1 MRTEEVNVEKSQVHF
16 YSLGIVAEDKA
27 RKTDIVR
34 IIPIEVSFME
44 PTKVAVQEMETEKT
58 HSTGTATDNLKV
70 KEGNTITARWWK
82 FNSNRVNS
90 PNVRKED
97 QVLIYQLGETDIF
110 FWVDLNTANVK
121 RLEDAIFAFSADPN
135 NMMAD
140 DLSNAYVVNYSP
152 MDGHITLR
160 TSMMNGEKAAY
171 IHQFNTRDGTWI
183 CRDHLGNQYYM
194 NSLEYDL
201 GFENAMLSKINM
213 NKEDIFM
220 FSKKSINM
228 ETKTIKGK
236 CEVWDVTAGKSAT
249 FKTQDWLVD
258 SPKSKF
264 TGNVEVVKD
273 FLYGGTGEGKG
284 LFTVTDAKIA
294 NITFSVHTHREQGDG
309 QLVSKPQ

>member
-1 MRTEEVNVEKSQVHF
+1 MEKSQVHF
-16 YSLGIVAEDKA
+16 YSLGIVAEDKS
-27 RKTDIVR
+27 RNTDIVK

-44 PTKVAVQEMETEKT
+44 PTKVAVQEMETEKS

-90 PNVRKED
+90 PLVKKED
-97 QVLIYQLGETDIF
+97 QVLIYQLGSTDIF
-110 FWVDLNTANVK
+110 FWMDLNTSNVK
-121 RLEDAIFAFSADPN
+121 RLEDAIFAFSADPTN
-135 NMMAD
+135 QMAD
-140 DLSNAYVVNYSP
+140 DLSNAYVINYSP
-152 MDGHITLR
+152 IDGHITLR

-171 IHQFNTRDGTWI
+171 IHQFNTRDGIWL

-220 FSKKSINM
+220 FSKKSINL
-228 ETKTIKGK
+228 ESKLIKGK
-236 CEVWDVTAGKSAT
+236 CDVWDVEAGKSAT
-249 FKTQDWLVD
+249 FKTQSWKVD
-258 SPKSKF
+258 SPESEF
-264 TGNVEVVKD
+264 TGNMVVQKD
-273 FLYGGTGEGKG
+273 FTYNGKGFGKG
-284 LFTVTDAKIA
+284 LFTVSDANIA
-294 NITFSVHTHREQGDG
+294 NITFSVHVHREQGDG